1 MFSISLGSGFSTESH
16 ASIISLAT
24 SLLVIASTL
33 ILLYPLS
40 NYIADRIF
48 RTIFCRRRDDTDIEC

>member
-1 MFSISLGSGFSTESH
+1 MKSVERAAIVMIEI
-16 ASIISLAT
+16 A
-24 SLLVIASTL
+24 LLVIASTF